1 MFRRKSDADEVTSTL
16 VDNGVYNISEAHD
29 KGRSRT
35 EDPSPYNFLSA
46 MKYAFIL
53 TFSLW
58 WLPIIGPMI
67 AGYVTGRRSGKP
79 WIGVLAASLALLSV
93 ALIALIL
100 DSGQLGIS
108 NGTAALKDWLITA
121 IPVFGPY
128 FQFADQYLS
137 FYLGSIEISTGVHL
151 DLYILTLAFA
161 YIGGAMA
168 SQTWQEMG
176 YMSRHGGNNM
186 TVQFHNTPGHKDKT
200 PGLFRTRNDRSP
212 AVKSRGS
219 FDDLHAVSD
228 DEDVRS
234 PIDRG
239 VEKARLNM
247 LTSRSQA
254 KRNVNAMK
262 RGQKQTRSNHAP
274 NRGHGTKG
282 REDEKNQG
290 DWRFL

>member
-16 VDNGVYNISEAHD
+16 VDNGVYNISEAHAKD
-29 KGRSRT
+29 GTRSD
-35 EDPSPYNFLSA
+35 DPSPYNFLA
-46 MKYAFIL
+46 AVKYAFIL

-93 ALIALIL
+93 AFIGLIL
-100 DSGQLGIS
+100 DSGLLGMS
-108 NGTAALKDWLITA
+108 DGTATLKSWLISA
-121 IPVFGPY
+121 APVFGPY
-128 FQFADQYLS
+128 FQFADQYLG
-137 FYLGSIEISTGVHL
+137 FYLGSIEIGTGVHL
-151 DLYILTLAFA
+151 DMYILTLAFA

-168 SQTWQEMG
+168 YQTWQEMG

-186 TVQFHNTPGHKDKT
+186 TVQFHNTPGHKDKN
-200 PGLFRTRNDRSP
+200 PGLFRTRHDRST
-212 AVKSRGS
+212 AVKSRGT
-219 FDDLHAVSD
+219 FDGLQSVGED
-228 DEDVRS
+228 DDVRS
-234 PIDRG
+234 PVDRG
-239 VEKARLNM
+239 VEKAQLNM

-262 RGQKQTRSNHAP
+262 RGQKQTRSNHVPDRGSGAK
-274 NRGHGTKG
+274 GHG
-282 REDEKNQG
+282 EEKNQG